1 MDTVVQKMITNQMIN
16 LSLASW
22 CTCLAMAGTIK
33 VLASLAVAREGLQV
47 ARCDVESPTQRFQ
60 FQYNSPV

>member
-1 MDTVVQKMITNQMIN
+1 MLSKYFCLNPLLYQIDT
-16 LSLASW
+16 
-22 CTCLAMAGTIK
+22 
-33 VLASLAVAREGLQV
+33 EGLQV